1 MILLTYQNILIAP
14 EALRDG
20 GEIVPKNS
28 LRFFGALQIFED
40 VKLAIILPRFILIY
54 VNMSNIDPRIV
65 AVPMYSMLGYEIRIF
80 SRGPTALGSVE
91 RIHDTGL
98 RKGRH
103 STKASTI
110 EDEENQRTR
119 ECRPYENPWEF
130 AFLTYVAPPSPRKGI
145 RI

>member
-1 MILLTYQNILIAP
+1 MIAP

-65 AVPMYSMLGYEIRIF
+65 AVPMYRMLGYEIRIF
-80 SRGPTALGSVE
+80 SRGPTALGAQWRE
-91 RIHDTGL
+91 
-98 RKGRH
+98 
-103 STKASTI
+103 STTQGPEK
-110 EDEENQRTR
+110 DD
-119 ECRPYENPWEF
+119 P
-130 AFLTYVAPPSPRKGI
+130 
-145 RI
+145 